1 MPQMPIEDFAPKRKS
16 SLAFLRKAPQP
27 LTKQDSRLSGLIAN
41 QRATVMEGS
50 FGDHKTHYGTNRIK
64 VKGEKN
70 ERLFVFFAVMTANA
84 VKISKR
90 KLLLNTVDPPFQQ
103 AA

>member
-1 MPQMPIEDFAPKRKS
+1 
-16 SLAFLRKAPQP
+16 
-27 LTKQDSRLSGLIAN
+27 
-41 QRATVMEGS
+41 MEGS